1 MATKYVNRDFTKLFL
16 CLKSEVAS
24 QWRFSEVRHWFLL
37 GNLHLSTVEYIPNY
51 FCWTSALISGC
62 SSVNFQIV
70 IYHFISKAF
79 NNICRNCSVF
89 FFLVEKMRKPSPER
103 RKIFAVVESREFLQF
118 PLPKQPLCLS
128 LLLILGLF
136 FVSKNQQGQG
146 RAHQW
151 GWKVRNMML

>member
-1 MATKYVNRDFTKLFL
+1 MCKQG
-16 CLKSEVAS
+16 LKSEVAS

-37 GNLHLSTVEYIPNY
+37 GNLHLSIVEYIPNY
-51 FCWTSALISGC
+51 FCWTSALISGH

-70 IYHFISKAF
+70 IYHFISKVF

-89 FFLVEKMRKPSPER
+89 VFLWKKWEDLHLRREK
-103 RKIFAVVESREFLQF
+103 FLQWWRTGNFCNFRF
-118 PLPKQPLCLS
+118 PNNLFCLS
-128 LLLILGLF
+128 LLLILGLLF
-136 FVSKNQQGQG
+136 MSKNQQGQG